1 MSLSINFAVVSF
13 VDIFRLSSPQGVH
26 DSEPLVVICCGNP
39 IFVCF
44 HDRVVCQIFGGARHV
59 IFVVFF
65 VFFLFLSIFLSI
77 NMPECVCRACR
88 IQYDE
93 KALQCLLCLLHI
105 NVESL
110 CRSFVTTSELVSL

>member
-65 VFFLFLSIFLSI
+65 VFFLVSFDFSLDQHARMRLSCLSY
-77 NMPECVCRACR
+77 PVR
-88 IQYDE
+88 
-93 KALQCLLCLLHI
+93 
-105 NVESL
+105 
-110 CRSFVTTSELVSL
+110 